1 MDLLAGS
8 ATIEGLDA
16 FVERLGAIGDEHGTT
31 VQGFDARYV
40 VDRAHLQRAVELAD
54 RAIDR
59 GEAIADDRAMEIL
72 CYAAGTR
79 QIREALT
86 IGVPRGE
93 GVPVV
98 VLADGGEECAA
109 LEGIVPMLNE
119 TGPISGVSVGDYD
132 TERVRAFYDV
142 GDAELAATDAGL
154 PDLVRERVALLVVE
168 R

>member
-1 MDLLAGS
+1 MDLVTGRAS
-8 ATIEGLDA
+8 IDDLDA
-16 FVERLGAIGDEHGTT
+16 FVAELQDIGAEHGAT

-40 VDRAHLQRAVELAD
+40 VDRAHLERAVALAD

-79 QIREALT
+79 QIEVALE
-86 IGVPRGE
+86 IGLPRGE
-93 GVPVV
+93 GPVI
-98 VLADGGEECAA
+98 VLVDGGEERAA
-109 LEGIVPMLNE
+109 ARAVESLLEPDDR
-119 TGPISGVSVGDYD
+119 PIGDYD

-142 GDAELAATDAGL
+142 GAAELGATDAGI
-154 PDLVRERVALLVVE
+154 PALVRERVALLVVE